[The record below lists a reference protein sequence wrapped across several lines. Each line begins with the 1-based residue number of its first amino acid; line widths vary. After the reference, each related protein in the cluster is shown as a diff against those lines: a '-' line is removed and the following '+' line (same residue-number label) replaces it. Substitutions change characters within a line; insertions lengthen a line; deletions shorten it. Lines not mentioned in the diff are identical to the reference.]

1 MNYSA
6 LFHVDYAAL
15 FRATLPETALE
26 IAALLV
32 LVVDLGFLRRAAIQS
47 RIAIAAVV
55 GVAGCA
61 AALWAV
67 YASGWAGFSAGS
79 DLLLAAGGS
88 AGVAQVAIL
97 VLTALT
103 LLLLID
109 SGFTRNPGEYV
120 AVVLMAAAGGLIISA
135 AQDLLVIFTGLE
147 LLSLSLYILTA
158 FSKKSGK
165 SAEAAIKYYIFGAMS
180 AAFLLFGFSYLYG
193 LSGSTWLPRVVVG
206 TYFASARGATP
217 LLLMALVMVAVGL
230 GFKIAAVPFH
240 EWAPDTYEGA
250 PAPAAAFI
258 ASVSKVAS
266 FALLLSISYAI
277 LWWPKF
283 LHVTGRAS
291 FTALPPATP
300 PPRMTVGFVS
310 VWPFILVLLSAA
322 SMIFGNLAALA
333 QSSVRR
339 LLAYSA
345 IAHAGYILLG
355 LAFFSW
361 TPASAQAILYYILT
375 YGLTTIGAFGVV
387 GVVERATG
395 SDKMDAFLGL
405 HKRNPWLA
413 AVLLVFFLSLAGI
426 PPLVGFWAKFNL
438 FTTVLNGGWRGFT
451 KGPFSVNTEPLIL
464 VALAVAFSAV
474 SLYYYLQVLKRAY
487 VMPAADESPIPM
499 HPVTEAVLVCIAFAV
514 LALGCFPSLLQSWIA
529 SFYR

>member
-1 MNYSA
+1 MNH
-6 LFHVDYAAL
+6 LAL

-32 LVVDLGFLRRAAIQS
+32 LVADLGFLRNAGQKM
-47 RIAIAAVV
+47 RIAVAALL

-67 YASGWAGFSAGS
+67 SIAGPLSSGD

-88 AGVAQVAIL
+88 AGVAQCAIL

-109 SGFTRNPGEYV
+109 SDFTRNAGEYV
-120 AVVLMAAAGGLIISA
+120 AVVLMAAAGGLIIAA
-135 AQDLLVIFTGLE
+135 AQDLLVIFVGLE
-147 LLSLSLYILTA
+147 LLSLGLYILTA
-158 FSKKSGK
+158 FAKQSGK
-165 SAEAAIKYYIFGAMS
+165 SAEAAMKYYLFGAMS

-193 LSGSTWLPRVVVG
+193 LSGSTSLPKVVLG
-206 TYFASARGATP
+206 TYASSANGGSP
-217 LLLMALVMVAVGL
+217 LLYIALVMIAVGL

-240 EWAPDTYEGA
+240 LWAPDTYEGA

-266 FALLLSISYAI
+266 FALLISIGYAA
-277 LWWPKF
+277 
-283 LHVTGRAS
+283 LHYLQTLIQSSRVTGPSYSGAS
-291 FTALPPATP
+291 VTLVSGPQHLAVAAT
-300 PPRMTVGFVS
+300 VYYGWFL
-310 VWPFILVLLSAA
+310 ILVVLSAA
-322 SMIFGNLAALA
+322 SMVFGNLAALA

-355 LAFFSW
+355 LAFLSW
-361 TPASAQAILYYILT
+361 SNRIPQAVLYYILT

-387 GVVERATG
+387 GAVERATG
-395 SDKMDAFLGL
+395 SDRMDAFLGL

-413 AVLLVFFLSLAGI
+413 AVLLVLFLSLAGI

-438 FTTVLNGGWRGFT
+438 FAAVLGVSA
-451 KGPFSVNTEPLIL
+451 GPVPFIL
-464 VALAVAFSAV
+464 VALAIAFSAV

-487 VMPAADESPIPM
+487 VMPAADEAPIRA
-499 HPVTEAVLVCIAFAV
+499 HPVTLVVLIAIAAAVVV
-514 LALGCFPSLLQSWIA
+514 LGCFPALLQNWIA
-529 SFYR
+529 SFYPAV